1 LETLSKLTITA
12 YWAMRALVP
21 NLDEPLRIQLDAKDW
36 SAIAGFVML
45 GLHFLVFVGT
55 ALAIQ
60 FLRDRRNI
68 VYGKAVDAW
77 LQQAKS
83 KFDQTFRTSKG

>member
-1 LETLSKLTITA
+1 
-12 YWAMRALVP
+12 MRALVP
-21 NLDEPLRIQLDAKDW
+21 NLDEPLRTQLDANDW
-36 SAIAGFVML
+36 SAFAGFVML
-45 GLHFLVFVGT
+45 GLHFLVFVGA